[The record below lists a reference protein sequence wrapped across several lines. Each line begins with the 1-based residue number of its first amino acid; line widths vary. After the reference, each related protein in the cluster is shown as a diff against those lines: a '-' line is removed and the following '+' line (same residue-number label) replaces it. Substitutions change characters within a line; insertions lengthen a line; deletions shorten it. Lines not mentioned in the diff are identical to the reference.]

1 MLATIVTLFYIMI
14 TFKWLNF
21 YVNVTSIEKND
32 SKKKKKDAR
41 LMLYNFCL
49 FHSCQPLTPAY
60 RDLRAKTHRLL
71 GNLPHAKAQMPIS
84 LAFSLCAKHL
94 DLGKF
99 YLALPGGIRYSCIQG
114 LS

>member
-1 MLATIVTLFYIMI
+1 ML
-14 TFKWLNF
+14 
-21 YVNVTSIEKND
+21 S
-32 SKKKKKDAR
+32 
-41 LMLYNFCL
+41 NFCL